1 MAIASTT
8 TGYLTLQLSKLAG
21 LKVICVADIARYGE
35 RLYEMGADVLVDR
48 HNPERAVQII
58 RGITGGN
65 LRYAMDIVGRE
76 TATLLQ
82 GALREQ
88 PQNHSQGKSHLLGLA
103 GIPKEQDQKPGFE
116 YHTVPIKL
124 FHTSPAVG
132 ENLVTWL
139 EKLLATDNFR
149 LPETVHADGGL
160 AGINTALQ
168 LLREGSV
175 SGKRI
180 VVGL

>member
-1 MAIASTT
+1 
-8 TGYLTLQLSKLAG
+8 
-21 LKVICVADIARYGE
+21 
-35 RLYEMGADVLVDR
+35 MGADVLVDR
-48 HNPERAVQII
+48 HDPNRAVQII
-58 RGITGGN
+58 RGITGGR
-65 LRYAMDIVGRE
+65 LRYAIDIVGRE

-82 GALREQ
+82 GVLQ
-88 PQNHSQGKSHLLGLA
+88 QQSPDDPSQAKSHLLGLT

-124 FHTSPAVG
+124 FHTSPAIG
-132 ENLVTWL
+132 ESLVTWL
-139 EKLLATDNFR
+139 ENLLATDNLQ
-149 LPETVHADGGL
+149 LPETVHAEGGL
-160 AGINTALQ
+160 AGVNRALQ